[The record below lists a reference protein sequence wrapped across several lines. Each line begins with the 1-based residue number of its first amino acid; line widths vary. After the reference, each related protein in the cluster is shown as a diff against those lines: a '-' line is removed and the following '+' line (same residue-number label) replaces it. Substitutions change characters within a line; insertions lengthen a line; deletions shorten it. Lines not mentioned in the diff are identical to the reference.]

1 MPGRI
6 CQFGA
11 VSHIGKKYL
20 PHTAVDSLVIDEK
33 IAFEIVFE
41 ASEIEICRACRD
53 DIVIYYHG
61 FGMKHSGIVEIDFYT
76 GLETLGDIS
85 E

>member
-20 PHTAVDSLVIDEK
+20 PHTAVDFLVIDEK

-41 ASEIEICRACRD
+41 APEIEIGGAGRY
-53 DIVIYYHG
+53 DIVINYHG

-76 GLETLGDIS
+76 GLETLCDIR